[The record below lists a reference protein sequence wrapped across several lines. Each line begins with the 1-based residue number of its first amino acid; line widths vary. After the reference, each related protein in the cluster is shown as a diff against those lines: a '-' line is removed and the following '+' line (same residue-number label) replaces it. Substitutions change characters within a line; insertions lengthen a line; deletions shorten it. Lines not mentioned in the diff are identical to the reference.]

1 MVIPLSCVV
10 QNCFLFSAAVEGKFQ
25 RLEAAANRTLSIDD
39 ALGLLEHKGF
49 DSTKH
54 RELIASLAD
63 DTGIIDVSN
72 LLDSSETNLLT
83 KVLTDDLAMPDWAA
97 FTRDVRDLY
106 DDIQKVANSGRNAD
120 YIPILAEQD
129 SDWFAVSICTVDGQT
144 FTYGNTEP
152 SHMFSIQSGIK
163 PMLYAAAVEQNGLK
177 KVHRHVGI
185 EPSGLAFNEVSLNVA
200 NRPHNPMINAGAIA
214 TGSLVRPDLDM
225 AARFRFFKQLVSDV
239 AGGEKIGFSQ
249 PTYLCEQETAW
260 RNNALMYYMTNA
272 GVFSHD
278 SDPLQALD
286 FYIQACSMEVNT
298 RIAANLAATL
308 ATGGVSPLTGKRC
321 FSPVTTKSC
330 LTLMFS
336 CGMYDYSG
344 EWCTKIGLPA
354 KSGVAGLVYVV
365 IPHVLGMAVYSPPL
379 DSHGNSVRGV
389 EFCKRLLERYR
400 FGIFDQIV
408 SGMRSSNV
416 VRSLATDQ
424 RPGNGAKSSVSP
436 SKKKGRQASSAA
448 TTKRTSSSKK
458 LTCGNDSV
466 APSEHTSSKRV
477 SQKKKARVIASNEYD
492 DDDEGIYGSDR
503 DPGSASA
510 PSPAHEHEN
519 GSSEGS
525 SNDMSDVDEA
535 CASGGV
541 LERWRS
547 VLSTFG
553 RWFKMLRV
561 VSVWCDHAF
570 LTDADYSN
578 RNYCEYDSSED
589 RNKPEDNCDR
599 ACGSTNIP
607 RWIPLEYLYRL
618 LAECGIGPVDHKY
631 TPALYETMKLM
642 RKRSRDR
649 LRDLSAKAKARV
661 DQHTQNSN
669 RMMTTSDLTSLLSG
683 LIEWAP
689 DRFDFGL
696 RLESILSDYQEVD
709 GKFSPRWNY
718 LTNSQNAWLKTRFIK
733 GSAPDLAKRGSSFG
747 AGEFIYAGDLFVP
760 EGHTN
765 IVVRALLNNLAM
777 PIFKGFCRDV
787 SSIASLALRDLQNE
801 TSQMNQSLSEE
812 KDESGMSRHRVAA
825 PPRGRTK
832 QQAVAASA
840 ANASSGIEQ
849 GNVYAELDIE
859 ELVHANPSNFG
870 VSVCTV
876 DGQQYNWGDADV
888 DFPLMS
894 AVQPLLYSLS
904 LKDVGVNETH
914 SWVATEPTSTDPAS
928 FSLMSSAATPGEQ
941 REKPRPKPFNPFMDS
956 GALAVCATLGGAH
969 LQSGK
974 KAFRDTGSRFMHII
988 QHITDLAGGRR
999 IGFNNSVF
1007 LAQKEKR
1014 LQTLAV
1020 SHFMKGMGAYPE
1032 STEPT
1037 DNAHLLFQAQSVEI
1051 NSEKLAIIAASL
1063 ANIGVCPT
1071 TNKRVLERDEMRSVF
1086 SLMYNCGLNQYTG
1099 TWAFSVGIPASA
1111 GISGACLIIIPN
1123 IMGIAIYSPR
1133 LNEWGIPPLAL
1144 KFCEALTARYRIN
1157 IFDQLVYRDEELDI
1171 RADEERVHSNHDLA
1185 NLSQKAR
1192 STLLFFELCSA
1203 ASEGDAAQV
1212 RDTIE
1217 DGADVNQCDYDKRT
1231 ALHIAA
1237 CDGNAEIA
1245 RILLEEGA
1253 NILARDRWGSTPY
1266 DEAARQGSTDLISMF
1281 EDEMVRQNMIREK
1294 TFSRPKKGNATVSN
1308 GPTHG
1313 DPRASPDYSVTTWQV
1328 NRKLSDSLNASSES
1342 QYPHPAP
1349 GTGGSS
1355 SSAGRP
1361 TIPTEDGPSPER
1373 WRKSAQQQQHEDTGR
1388 PPVAP
1393 Q

>member
-1 MVIPLSCVV
+1 ME
-10 QNCFLFSAAVEGKFQ
+10 NTDAEGKFQ

-39 ALGLLEHKGF
+39 ALSLLEHKGF
-49 DSTKH
+49 DSKKH
-54 RELIASLAD
+54 REMITGLAD
-63 DTGIIDVSN
+63 DAGVIDVSS

-97 FTRDVRDLY
+97 FTNDVQELY
-106 DDIQKVANSGRNAD
+106 EDIHKAQNVGRNAD

-129 SDWFAVSICTVDGQT
+129 PEWFAVSICTVDGQT

-185 EPSGLAFNEVSLNVA
+185 EPSGLAFNEVSLNAA

-249 PTYLCEQETAW
+249 PTYLCEQESAW

-272 GVFSHD
+272 GVFSNEN
-278 SDPLQALD
+278 DPLQALD
-286 FYIQACSMEVNT
+286 FYFQACSMEVNT
-298 RIAANLAATL
+298 RIAANIAATL

-389 EFCKRLLERYR
+389 EFCNRLLERYR

-416 VRSLATDQ
+416 VRSLAT
-424 RPGNGAKSSVSP
+424 GKKSASSVSP
-436 SKKKGRQASSAA
+436 SRNPSKQGSSL
-448 TTKRTSSSKK
+448 RPSHSSRR
-458 LTCGNDSV
+458 CGGNADSV
-466 APSEHTSSKRV
+466 SHGDQRTRKQRE
-477 SQKKKARVIASNEYD
+477 SQRRARIIASNEYESEEQSGEYD
-492 DDDEGIYGSDR
+492 TDK
-503 DPGSASA
+503 DPGAS
-510 PSPAHEHEN
+510 PIPEH
-519 GSSEGS
+519 SSMASEDS
-525 SNDMSDVDEA
+525 SGKLSDVDEA

-547 VLSTFG
+547 VLTTFG

-561 VSVWCDHAF
+561 VSVWCDYSF
-570 LTDADYSN
+570 KTDADFNHYLF
-578 RNYCEYDSSED
+578 CDVDSSEY
-589 RNKPEDNCDR
+589 RYQPEDQCDHL
-599 ACGSTNIP
+599 CNSTAIP

-618 LAECGIGPVDHKY
+618 LAECGIGPVDYKY
-631 TPALYETMKLM
+631 TPALYETMKVM
-642 RKRSRDR
+642 RKKSRER
-649 LRDLSAKAKARV
+649 LSELSSKAQTRV
-661 DQHTQNSN
+661 DEWKSKFGGRISYQGLQ
-669 RMMTTSDLTSLLSG
+669 DLLND
-683 LIEWAP
+683 LIPWAP
-689 DRFDFGL
+689 DKYDFSL
-696 RLESILSDYQEVD
+696 NLDHILQEED
-709 GKFSPRWNY
+709 KEKNTIFSPSWHA
-718 LTNSQNAWLKTRFIK
+718 LTRVQQSWFKTTFIS
-733 GSAPDLAKRGSSFG
+733 GSAPDLAKRGSGFG
-747 AGEFIYAGDLFVP
+747 TGETIYVGDLFVP

-801 TSQMNQSLSEE
+801 TNQSSHNTSQNC
-812 KDESGMSRHRVAA
+812 DEQTPLKHRVSA

-840 ANASSGIEQ
+840 ASSSSGTDR
-849 GNVYAELDIE
+849 GSVYAELDIE
-859 ELVHANPSNFG
+859 ELVNANPSNFG

-876 DGQQYNWGDADV
+876 DGQQYNWGDADIE
-888 DFPLMS
+888 FPLMS
-894 AVQPLLYSLS
+894 AVQPLLYSLA
-904 LKDVGVNETH
+904 LKDVGVKETH

-928 FSLMSSAATPGEQ
+928 FNLMSSAATPGEQ

-956 GALAVCATLGGAH
+956 GALAICALLGGAH
-969 LQSGK
+969 LKSEN
-974 KAFRDTGSRFMHII
+974 KAFRDSGSRFMHII
-988 QHITDLAGGRR
+988 KHITDLAGGRR

-1051 NSEKLAIIAASL
+1051 NCEKLATIAASL
-1063 ANIGVCPT
+1063 ANIGLCPT
-1071 TNKRVLERDEMRSVF
+1071 TNKRVLKQDEMRSLF

-1111 GISGACLIIIPN
+1111 GVSGACLIIIPN

-1144 KFCEALTARYRIN
+1144 RFCEALTARYRIN

-1171 RADEERVHSNHDLA
+1171 RSDEEQVHSNRDLA
-1185 NLSQKAR
+1185 NLSQKAK

-1203 ASEGDAAQV
+1203 ASEGNTEQV
-1212 RDTIE
+1212 KERLE
-1217 DGADVNQCDYDKRT
+1217 DGADANQMDYDKRT
-1231 ALHIAA
+1231 PLHIAA

-1245 RILLEEGA
+1245 RILLEAGA

-1266 DEAARQGSTDLISMF
+1266 DEAARRGSTELISMF
-1281 EDEMVRQNMIREK
+1281 EDEMIRQNLIREK
-1294 TFSRPKKGNATVSN
+1294 TFSHPKRDRAKHSAQVTNEGNEYLNPSSTRGNTNLGALATPNTSVYPGEPQGTDRSGRDN
-1308 GPTHG
+1308 PNPTG
-1313 DPRASPDYSVTTWQV
+1313 
-1328 NRKLSDSLNASSES
+1328 ASSSGRNLFPQKTKES
-1342 QYPHPAP
+1342 TKA
-1349 GTGGSS
+1349 TL
-1355 SSAGRP
+1355 R
-1361 TIPTEDGPSPER
+1361 R
-1373 WRKSAQQQQHEDTGR
+1373 QQDGR
-1388 PPVAP
+1388 PPIAP
-1393 Q
+1393 